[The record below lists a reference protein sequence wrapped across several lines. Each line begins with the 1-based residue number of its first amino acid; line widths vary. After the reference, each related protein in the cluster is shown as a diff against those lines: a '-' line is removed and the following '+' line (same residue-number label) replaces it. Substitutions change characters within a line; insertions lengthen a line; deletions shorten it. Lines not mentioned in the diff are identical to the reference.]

1 MFSPKF
7 IKPKLWVHFILR
19 PDILPSTYILS
30 SIFHTQTYV
39 RYACCTQASF
49 VFLTWKY
56 GKNEQFFTT
65 PLAWSI
71 VRPLCST
78 HRLALLV
85 TRILEGSNGGASLCE
100 GFKGTL
106 REDSF
111 TGGTRKMRFFW
122 ERCKMPCKRAS
133 LSIEALLGNLEGV
146 RLLGLLREKCIWVPF

>member
-1 MFSPKF
+1 MFSRKF
-7 IKPKLWVHFILR
+7 IRPKLWVHFILR
-19 PDILPSTYILS
+19 LDILPSTEILS

-49 VFLTWKY
+49 VFLTREY

-106 REDSF
+106 REGSF
-111 TGGTRKMRFFW
+111 TGGTRKMRFLFW
-122 ERCKMPCKRAS
+122 ERCKMHCKRTS
-133 LSIEALLGNLEGV
+133 ISIEALLGNL
-146 RLLGLLREKCIWVPF
+146 LGLLREKYIWVPF